1 MIRSCK
7 ISQKVRCRSIYYN
20 CVVSRVVLCRWYS
33 DMWEMCIFVVQ
44 DAGHHQDEHGSIF
57 VNEAAFMSPSL
68 NNRHIHLQHHPHHH
82 HQTVRLHSGSIGFSD
97 SPSAQNSLNS
107 LLARSNHRQSSAG
120 VSDAPAGHE
129 SWTGGTMYSTP
140 LRSLTESPNDGN
152 VFTAITCYLVGVGS
166 MSSLM
171 SQYEYFVSYFCWTF
185 SSPV

>member
-1 MIRSCK
+1 
-7 ISQKVRCRSIYYN
+7 
-20 CVVSRVVLCRWYS
+20 
-33 DMWEMCIFVVQ
+33 MCIFVVQ

-82 HQTVRLHSGSIGFSD
+82 HQTVHLHSGSIGFSD

-129 SWTGGTMYSTP
+129 SWSGGTMYSTP
-140 LRSLTESPNDGN
+140 LRSLTESPNNGN
-152 VFTAITCYLVGVGS
+152 VFTAITCYLVVLTAMGG
-166 MSSLM
+166 
-171 SQYEYFVSYFCWTF
+171 QYVKSYVT
-185 SSPV
+185 V

>member
-1 MIRSCK
+1 
-7 ISQKVRCRSIYYN
+7 
-20 CVVSRVVLCRWYS
+20 
-33 DMWEMCIFVVQ
+33 MCIFVVQ

-171 SQYEYFVSYFCWTF
+171 SQYEYFVSYFC
-185 SSPV
+185 